1 MRTYCRYHRTYK
13 QQVTSLVMSKNVWLE
28 QEKSKTHQPSK
39 KHNCFR
45 FDIDSTC
52 HSHSIRWIT
61 LSPYFILHL
70 ICSSHS
76 YSAPHLHPSQSPE
89 SLPLFVSLHSCL
101 SPHISPVLLTGIKA
115 FLQSEDWGRYSS
127 PTGAFS
133 QLTNPVLGHS
143 CHSLHN
149 SSLAPAL

>member
-1 MRTYCRYHRTYK
+1 MLTDCRYHRPSK
-13 QQVTSLVMSKNVWLE
+13 QQVTSLLMSENVSHE
-28 QEKSKTHQPSK
+28 EEKSNTHQPLK
-39 KHNCFR
+39 KHNCFG
-45 FDIDSTC
+45 FDSIC

-61 LSPYFILHL
+61 LSLRFILHL
-70 ICSSHS
+70 ICLSHS
-76 YSAPHLHPSQSPE
+76 YLTPHLHPSQSPE
-89 SLPLFVSLHSCL
+89 SLPLFVSVHSCL